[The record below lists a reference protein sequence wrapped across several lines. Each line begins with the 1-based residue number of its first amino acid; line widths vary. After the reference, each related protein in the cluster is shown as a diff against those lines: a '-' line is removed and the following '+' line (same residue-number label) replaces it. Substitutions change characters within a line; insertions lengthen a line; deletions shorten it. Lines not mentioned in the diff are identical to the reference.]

1 MDRLTRLG
9 HRVDAEVERWPF
21 MNFGGW
27 LMRAFIFRFRLGLS
41 GIDCINRRGVISLIE
56 RNRIEL
62 KVLLFCLVFLV
73 AEKLCWGEKYY
84 L

>member
-1 MDRLTRLG
+1 MPKLNGGR
-9 HRVDAEVERWPF
+9 PF